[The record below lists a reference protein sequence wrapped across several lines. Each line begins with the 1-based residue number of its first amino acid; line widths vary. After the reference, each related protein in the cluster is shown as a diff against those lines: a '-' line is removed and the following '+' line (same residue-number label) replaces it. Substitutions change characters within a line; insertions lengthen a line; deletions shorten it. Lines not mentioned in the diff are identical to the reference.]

1 MVNPRVIV
9 IGLDSFSP
17 RIGFGLM
24 DDVMPCLK
32 SLREGARYGPLRS
45 TDPPVTVPA
54 WVTMTSGLSPSELG
68 IYGFR
73 NRRKGSYDMG
83 LVSAR
88 DVVHP
93 RLWDIAADRGLS
105 SVAVSVPLTY
115 PPMARAHSTVA
126 SCFLTPGPESAW
138 LAPSSLRAQLEA
150 RFGSYLVDVPDYRT
164 DDKERLLAGC
174 EALTVQHFG
183 IFRQLIRQTTAEF
196 AMMVDLAPDR
206 LHHGLL
212 GSILP
217 EHPDYDERGAFVE
230 KCRGYYRILDREIQ
244 KTLDLAGPRTHV
256 FVVSDHGVRPLEGG
270 VCVNE
275 WLLREGYLVLEEIPE
290 RPTPLSRLKVD
301 WRRTKAW
308 GEGGHHCRIC
318 FNVKRREPAGIVEPT
333 DLEKE
338 RLELARRI
346 HQLAGPDGE
355 PFDNKVIF
363 PEHRFVNP
371 MGLPPDLTVYWDNLA
386 RRSIGTVGH
395 GAIHVAGNDT
405 GPDEANHAAEG
416 IFIHHAADQLA
427 KGPVQNLEIRHVFQV
442 VLGAMGLV

>member
-1 MVNPRVIV
+1 MAYPRVIV

-32 SLREGARYGPLRS
+32 SLRESGSYGPLRS
-45 TDPPVTVPA
+45 TDPPITVPA
-54 WVTMTSGLSPSELG
+54 WVTMTSGLNPSELG

-73 NRRKGSYDMG
+73 NRKSGSYDME
-83 LVSAR
+83 LASAR
-88 DVVHP
+88 DMVHP

-115 PPMARAHSTVA
+115 PPVARERSTVA
-126 SCFLTPGPESAW
+126 SCFLTPGPESPW
-138 LAPSSLRAQLEA
+138 LAPASMRAQLEA
-150 RFGSYLVDVPDYRT
+150 RFGPYLVDVPDYRT

-183 IFRQLIRQTTAEF
+183 LFRHLINQTAAEF
-196 AMMVDLAPDR
+196 AMVVDLAPDR

-217 EHPDYDERGAFVE
+217 EHPAYDAEGEFVE

-244 KTLDLAGPRTHV
+244 KTLDLAGPHTHV

-275 WLLREGYLVLEEIPE
+275 WLRQEGYLVLNQVPK
-290 RPTPLSRLKVD
+290 RPTPLHRLKVD
-301 WRRTKAW
+301 WSRTKAW

-318 FNVKRREPAGIVEPT
+318 FNVKGREPAGMVEPT
-333 DLEKE
+333 DLENE
-338 RLELARRI
+338 RRELAGRIRR
-346 HQLAGPDGE
+346 LAGPDGE
-355 PFDNKVIF
+355 PFENKVIF
-363 PEHRFVNP
+363 PEHRSGDSQ
-371 MGLPPDLTVYWDNLA
+371 GLPPDLMVYWDNLA

-405 GPDEANHAAEG
+405 GPDEANHAADG
-416 IFIHHAADQLA
+416 IFIHHAVDTPA
-427 KGPVQNLEIRHVFQV
+427 KGPVENLEIRHVFKA
-442 VLGAMGLV
+442 VLDALEGC